1 MVEAKTRIAVVSLL
15 YSIGRCRS
23 LGNALSFRTHVLFS
37 SGDAKLIVWRY
48 TVVMLSRAKAR
59 QNIREDIIAIC
70 VSVLL
75 AWFLI
80 SSGMFSDLIAST
92 DAGQI
97 FESFVIGIF
106 FTSAFTLAPAAIFL
120 SQLSSALSPWTVAL
134 FGALGAMC
142 GDLILFLFI
151 RDRLASDLEALFPK
165 SVVRHV
171 LNSFHLGFWKWL
183 APILGAL
190 IIASPL
196 PDEFGLSLLGLSR
209 VRVATLLPIAFVMNF
224 LGILLISAVSHF
236 L

>member
-1 MVEAKTRIAVVSLL
+1 M
-15 YSIGRCRS
+15 
-23 LGNALSFRTHVLFS
+23 
-37 SGDAKLIVWRY
+37 
-48 TVVMLSRAKAR
+48 KAR
-59 QNIREDIIAIC
+59 KNIKEDIIAVG

-80 SSGMFSDLIAST
+80 SSGVLSHFLAPT
-92 DAGQI
+92 DTGRI

-120 SQLSSALSPWTVAL
+120 AGLSQTISPWTVAL

-151 RDRLASDLEALFPK
+151 RDRLANDIKALFPK
-165 SVVRHV
+165 SIVRHF

-183 APILGAL
+183 APLLGAL

-209 VRVATLLPIAFVMNF
+209 TRIAVLMPIAFVMNF
-224 LGILLISAVSHF
+224 LGILLVASVAHA

>member
-1 MVEAKTRIAVVSLL
+1 
-15 YSIGRCRS
+15 
-23 LGNALSFRTHVLFS
+23 
-37 SGDAKLIVWRY
+37 
-48 TVVMLSRAKAR
+48 MLSRARAQQHIK
-59 QNIREDIIAIC
+59 EDLIA
-70 VSVLL
+70 VGASVLL

-80 SSGMFSDLIAST
+80 SSGALSHFLAST
-92 DAGQI
+92 DAGKI

-120 SQLSSALSPWTVAL
+120 AELSQTISPWTVAL

-151 RDRLASDLEALFPK
+151 RDRLAGDIQVLFQK
-165 SVVRHV
+165 RVVRHF

-183 APILGAL
+183 APLLGAL

-209 VRVATLLPIAFVMNF
+209 ARIAILLPVALVMNF
-224 LGILLISAVSHF
+224 FGILAVAAIAHA

>member
-1 MVEAKTRIAVVSLL
+1 
-15 YSIGRCRS
+15 
-23 LGNALSFRTHVLFS
+23 
-37 SGDAKLIVWRY
+37 
-48 TVVMLSRAKAR
+48 MLSRAHAR
-59 QNIREDIIAIC
+59 KNLREDLINVG

-80 SSGMFSDLIAST
+80 SSGAFSSFIADT
-92 DAGQI
+92 DTGMI

-106 FTSAFTLAPAAIFL
+106 FTSAFTLAPAALFLGEL
-120 SQLSSALSPWTVAL
+120 SQHVSPWTVAL

-151 RDRLASDLEALFPK
+151 RDRLASDIKALFPK
-165 SVVRHV
+165 RSVRRF

-209 VRVATLLPIAFVMNF
+209 TRLAVLMPVAFVMNF
-224 LGILLISAVSHF
+224 LGILLVAGVAHT